1 MTSFYTPARRPR
13 LVAVLTAWVFLFAA
27 EGAIAK
33 NNGNSNKHSIK
44 SVESGQQ
51 EKHKDKGKSRDKSAE
66 KHKDKEKTA
75 GKDKEKPP
83 VIISG
88 GYVRDKL
95 PNGTKYYRRATKDEL
110 DKATKANG
118 SATPTTGTGGT
129 TTTGNTPPPATPAGD
144 TGPVVRDHRSP
155 AAPAGGTGPVVRDH
169 RQGGTVTRKAKAA
182 ELQRLA
188 NKVKALNIVGKF
200 HMPNF

>member
-1 MTSFYTPARRPR
+1 MTGFYDSTRRPR
-13 LVAVLTAWVFLFAA
+13 LVAILTAWLFLFAA

-33 NNGNSNKHSIK
+33 NNGNSDHHFKK
-44 SVESGQQ
+44 SAESGIR
-51 EKHKDKGKSRDKSAE
+51 EINKDQGKSRDKSAE
-66 KHKDKEKTA
+66 KNKKQKDKEKTA
-75 GKDKEKPP
+75 DKDKEKRPVKEKPP

-95 PNGTKYYRRATKDEL
+95 PNGTEYNRRATKDEL
-110 DKATKANG
+110 DKAAKANG
-118 SATPTTGTGGT
+118 SATS
-129 TTTGNTPPPATPAGD
+129 D
-144 TGPVVRDHRSP
+144 TGPIVRDHRPP

-188 NKVKALNIVGKF
+188 NKVKALNILGKF
-200 HMPNF
+200 HIEGN

>member
-1 MTSFYTPARRPR
+1 MTSFYTPTRRPR

-33 NNGNSNKHSIK
+33 NNGNSDNHVKK
-44 SVESGQQ
+44 SAESGIR
-51 EKHKDKGKSRDKSAE
+51 EINKDKGKSRDKSAE
-66 KHKDKEKTA
+66 KRKDKEKTA
-75 GKDKEKPP
+75 DKTKDKEKPP

-88 GYVRDKL
+88 GFVRDKL
-95 PNGTKYYRRATKDEL
+95 PNGTEYTRRATRGEL
-110 DKATKANG
+110 DKAAKAN
-118 SATPTTGTGGT
+118 
-129 TTTGNTPPPATPAGD
+129 GNTPPPATPAGD
-144 TGPVVRDHRSP
+144 TGPVVRDHRPP

-182 ELQRLA
+182 ELQRVA

-200 HMPNF
+200 HIPNF